1 MTYQENYEVWKKALA
16 GTEYEQEIADVAKD
30 SETLQDSFYKEM
42 EFGTAGMRGI
52 IGMGTNRMNVFT
64 VKRATQALANNILA
78 HGDPLAGV
86 AIAYDTRKN
95 SDLFARETAG
105 VLCANGI
112 NVFMYD
118 TPHSVP
124 QLSFTI
130 LELNTTAGVV
140 ITDVYKRQ
148 RQRNVACSRRH
159 IYQHY
164 VHIRPDHIRPE
175 LLDRARDNRPAPHD
189 RLRFI
194 RQQKVDGHNLYPF
207 LRLHRKNRILRA
219 PRFFGHAKHFGNRR
233 ACDIRVQN
241 RCAKAFALKEHCQH
255 GGHEGFSLSLI
266 HIFAP
271 IETIS
276 SGSGV
281 AISNTV
287 FKVVLGIDTSSLSI

>member
-118 TPHSVP
+118 TCLLYTSQKITVVRHDQYRSLIAVQVILQPHQRLEIKMVGRLIQNQQFRIHKQ
-124 QLSFTI
+124 QL
-130 LELNTTAGVV
+130 
-140 ITDVYKRQ
+140 
-148 RQRNVACSRRH
+148 C
-159 IYQHY
+159 
-164 VHIRPDHIRPE
+164 
-175 LLDRARDNRPAPHD
+175 DR
-189 RLRFI
+189 
-194 RQQKVDGHNLYPF
+194 K
-207 LRLHRKNRILRA
+207 
-219 PRFFGHAKHFGNRR
+219 PRFFSSRKCRNIGITGFI
-233 ACDIRVQN
+233 C
-241 RCAKAFALKEHCQH
+241 KAHT
-255 GGHEGFSLSLI
+255 LSLI
-266 HIFAP
+266 HISVP
-271 IETIS
+271 
-276 SGSGV
+276 
-281 AISNTV
+281 
-287 FKVVLGIDTSSLSI
+287 